1 MQAQIIRS
9 SPFDFCRVYSK
20 AKAAPAKTTQAQP
33 VKTKTVK
40 TAPAPAKKA
49 VRVILKETVQPAP
62 EITSTRV
69 EITTDVARPHLL
81 KITPIAKIAPI
92 PKVAPLPKIAP
103 LPANCAAYTPET
115 IRAEIDGLNKRL
127 AKAREGYAKHGSNQH
142 EKDLLLIK
150 SLLKTACFIR
160 SKIAPIPTLPK
171 IKTVT
176 VTGYCESVYHGTDAQ
191 ILVHLRNMAKSQR
204 VASKEGLPFEGM
216 KMVVT
221 HN

>member
-49 VRVILKETVQPAP
+49 VRVILKETAQPAP
-62 EITSTRV
+62 EIESTRV
-69 EITTDVARPHLL
+69 EITADIARPHLL

-92 PKVAPLPKIAP
+92 PKVTPLPKVAP
-103 LPANCAAYTPET
+103 LPANCAAYTPE
-115 IRAEIDGLNKRL
+115 IIHAEIDRL
-127 AKAREGYAKHGSNQH
+127 FSKKAKLVMAYETFKSSKTLAEIESV
-142 EKDLLLIK
+142 K

-176 VTGYCESVYHGTDAQ
+176 VTGYAESVYHGTDAQ

>member
-1 MQAQIIRS
+1 MQAQIIQTSR
-9 SPFDFCRVYSK
+9 FDFQRIYV
-20 AKAAPAKTTQAQP
+20 KAAPAKTPQAQP
-33 VKTKTVK
+33 AKKIVRLKVKEEPQ
-40 TAPAPAKKA
+40 PAPA
-49 VRVILKETVQPAP
+49 
-62 EITSTRV
+62 EI
-69 EITTDVARPHLL
+69 ARPHLA
-81 KITPIAKIAPI
+81 KITPIAKIAPL
-92 PKVAPLPKIAP
+92 PKVTPLPKVAP

-115 IRAEIDGLNKRL
+115 IHAEIDRLNKRL
-127 AKAREGYAKHGSNQH
+127 GVVREKLNEGGTGYAKA
-142 EKDLLLIK
+142 EKELFLIK
-150 SLLKTACFIR
+150 ALLKTACFIR

-176 VTGYCESVYHGTDAQ
+176 VTGYAESVYHGTDAQ

>member
-1 MQAQIIRS
+1 MQTQILRS

-20 AKAAPAKTTQAQP
+20 AKTAPAKTTQAQP
-33 VKTKTVK
+33 VKVK
-40 TAPAPAKKA
+40 TAKAAPQPKAAPAPVKKA
-49 VRVILKETVQPAP
+49 VRVILKETAQPAP
-62 EITSTRV
+62 QPAPAEI
-69 EITTDVARPHLL
+69 ARPHLA
-81 KITPIAKIAPI
+81 KIAPIAKIAPL

-103 LPANCAAYTPET
+103 LPANCQAYTPESIQAELT
-115 IRAEIDGLNKRL
+115 MLYTLLDKYRAAYSDKPTEKNKANL
-127 AKAREGYAKHGSNQH
+127 LSTKA
-142 EKDLLLIK
+142 
-150 SLLKTACFIR
+150 LLKTACFIR

-176 VTGYCESVYHGTDAQ
+176 VTGYAESVYHGTDAQ